1 MATATITRWASV
13 AGAGPSAPH
22 RNQDRAA
29 AIGPADAMDA
39 VGVVVCDGVGEFAG
53 SGDIAQLACDTA
65 VSHIARH
72 GACVAILG
80 ADDPEDEPVPHC
92 ARHVADTIGPT
103 DDGATTLLAVAAD
116 ARGRVAF
123 TFVGNGMLLDVE
135 PVPRGAGR
143 IRVSAA
149 QLVTPHIS
157 WAEGRPAL
165 RSVIPPRVAG
175 APVIAARGLL
185 YPQPDRPRIMLA
197 LTDGIASDEERV
209 EGTSDGTRWLQV
221 PGPLAAIFAGIERA
235 WPELSAADDPGAA
248 LGCTLQ
254 DALDGLP
261 PGTLLDDATIGALLL
276 LPEGG

>member
-1 MATATITRWASV
+1 MATATITRWTSV
-13 AGAGPSAPH
+13 ASAGPSAPH

-29 AIGPADAMDA
+29 AIGFADA

-53 SGDIAQLACDTA
+53 SGEVAQLACDAA
-65 VSHIARH
+65 VLHIARH
-72 GACVAILG
+72 GARAAILG
-80 ADDPEDEPVPHC
+80 ADDPEGDLVPHC
-92 ARHVADTIGPT
+92 AQHVADTIGPVH
-103 DDGATTLLAVAAD
+103 DGATTLLAVAAD

-123 TFVGNGMLLDVE
+123 TYVGNGMLVDVE
-135 PVPRGAGR
+135 PVPRGAGQ

-157 WAEGRPAL
+157 WADGRPAL
-165 RSVIPPRVAG
+165 RSVVPPRVAG

-185 YPQPDRPRIMLA
+185 YPQPDRARIMLA

-209 EGTSDGTRWLQV
+209 EGTAEGARWLQV
-221 PGPLAAIFAGIERA
+221 PGPLAAIFAAIEHA
-235 WPELSAADDPGAA
+235 WPELSAAPDPGAA
-248 LGCTLQ
+248 LGHALQ

-276 LPEGG
+276 LPEGA